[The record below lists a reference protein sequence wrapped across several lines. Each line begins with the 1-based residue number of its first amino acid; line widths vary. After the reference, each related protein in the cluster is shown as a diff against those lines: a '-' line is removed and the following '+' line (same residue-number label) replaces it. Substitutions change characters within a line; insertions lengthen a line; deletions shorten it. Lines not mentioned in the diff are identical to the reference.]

1 MSDIIDKAK
10 DTVSD
15 MTDKVKDSD
24 ALKKAEDMVEDK
36 AAEGG
41 TLGSIA
47 DKADDAIDQVQGTK
61 D

>member
-1 MSDIIDKAK
+1 MSDFIDKAK
-10 DTVSD
+10 EAVSD
-15 MTDKVKDSD
+15 VTDKVKDSD
-24 ALKKAEDMVEDK
+24 ALKTAEDMVEDK

>member
-1 MSDIIDKAK
+1 M
-10 DTVSD
+10 
-15 MTDKVKDSD
+15 
-24 ALKKAEDMVEDK
+24 AEEK

-47 DKADDAIDQVQGTK
+47 DKADDAIDSVQGTK

>member
-1 MSDIIDKAK
+1 MSDFMDKAK
-10 DTVSD
+10 DALAGA
-15 MTDKVKDSD
+15 KDSE
-24 ALKKAEDMVEDK
+24 ALKKAEELAEDK

-41 TLGSIA
+41 TIGGLA